1 VANRWTQAATI
12 LPPTIE
18 VCGRRLLPF
27 CLRHRVALEAIESP
41 ILTTDK
47 PFGATDIINAVRILS
62 THNIEEMRSKPSFRE
77 GYYFQKMRISKRI
90 LKTEAYKLLVYF
102 NEQSLWP
109 RFWQKESKSSS
120 DDKGF
125 PWELSIVACLVRNGH
140 TTEEAWTM
148 PESAAIWLHMA
159 HVRASGS
166 DVQIVSDK
174 EWQAMEDCKKR
185 EAFKAAA

>member
-1 VANRWTQAATI
+1 
-12 LPPTIE
+12 
-18 VCGRRLLPF
+18 
-27 CLRHRVALEAIESP
+27 VALEAIDSP
-41 ILTTDK
+41 VLSTDK
-47 PFGATDIINAVRILS
+47 LFGAADIINAVRILS
-62 THNIEEMRSKPSFRE
+62 THNIEEMRTKSSFRE
-77 GYYFQKMRISKRI
+77 GYHLQRMRISKRI

-109 RFWQKESKSSS
+109 RFWQKESKGSS

-148 PESAAIWLHMA
+148 PESAAVWLHMA
-159 HVRASGS
+159 HVRANGA

-174 EWQAMEDCKKR
+174 EWQAMENCKK
-185 EAFKAAA
+185 EDAAKAAA